1 MNLEISKIK
10 LKRRIRKDT
19 GDIKSLMDSLVK
31 YGLINPVV
39 VNSKYELLAGRRRLL
54 AAKKLKWKTI
64 DVKIVEATDKLD
76 KLNIEMEENTSRK
89 DFTPDELEK
98 GLKLKAELERIK
110 KMPLFARILYRI
122 FRWILDFFSRIFKL
136 E

>member
-10 LKRRIRKDT
+10 LKKRIRKDT
-19 GDIKSLMDSLVK
+19 GDMKSLMDSLVK

-76 KLNIEMEENTSRK
+76 KLNN
-89 DFTPDELEK
+89 
-98 GLKLKAELERIK
+98 G
-110 KMPLFARILYRI
+110 
-122 FRWILDFFSRIFKL
+122 
-136 E
+136 